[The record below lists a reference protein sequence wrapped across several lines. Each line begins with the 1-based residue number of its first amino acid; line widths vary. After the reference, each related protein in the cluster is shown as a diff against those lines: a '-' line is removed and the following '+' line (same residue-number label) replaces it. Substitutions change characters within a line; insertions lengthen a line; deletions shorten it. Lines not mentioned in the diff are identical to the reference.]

1 MKNNKDIL
9 VYIII
14 IVFTF
19 ILYGNTIPNEYA
31 LDDAIAITENQF
43 TKEGF
48 SGIKDILTNE
58 SFTGFFGKKK
68 NLVAGGRYR
77 PLSMVTFAIEYE
89 FFGLNPHISHLINV
103 LLYALTGIMI
113 FLLLKRLIVNKA
125 SPAWYLGFPFVATL
139 LFIAHPIHTEVIANI
154 KGRDEILAFLG
165 ALLAMKFTFDYL
177 DNGKIKYLAYSG
189 ITFFLGLLSKEN
201 TVTFLAVIPVTTYF
215 FTSHAMK
222 KNMASL
228 LPLAGAFAV
237 FMAIRTN
244 ILGAFT
250 TTIPDELMNNPFL
263 HASVAEK
270 YATIFLT
277 LGMYIKLLFI
287 PHPLTYDYYPYHIPI
302 INWDDPRALV
312 SLAAYIFLIIIAL
325 YGLKK
330 KTVIPYGIAFYL
342 LTLSI
347 VSNILFPI
355 GVFMSE
361 RFLYMPSLGFSII
374 MAWLI
379 LHYGQKAI
387 KQPNIFRPVAIT
399 LLLFIL
405 AGYAV
410 KTISRNTHWKDDF
423 TLFTHDV
430 NISSNSAKSNCT
442 AGGKT
447 LEKAKDIED
456 EELKKAYLYQSINYL
471 KKSVSIHPTYRDA
484 WLLLGNAW
492 YEYNKNYDSTLYC
505 YKQILKQNPNYD
517 IVYQNINKILSQYDN
532 TKHKIQIYNELHKI
546 NPKRFDIN
554 YKLGVLWGKHMGNM
568 EKAIY
573 YLERAVKIKPKNI
586 AALKDLGVAYGFSGK
601 YEQSIGVLQRALK
614 IKPDDPELYMNIG
627 LSYSKAGKQQL
638 AQEYFA
644 RARALKAGG

>member
-1 MKNNKDIL
+1 MKINQNIL
-9 VYIII
+9 IYIII
-14 IVFTF
+14 VAFTF

-43 TKEGF
+43 TKDGF
-48 SGIKDILTNE
+48 SGIKDIFTNE

-89 FFGLNPHISHLINV
+89 LFGLNPHISHFINV
-103 LLYALTGIMI
+103 LLYALTGIVI
-113 FLLLKRLIVNKA
+113 FMLLSMVNI
-125 SPAWYLGFPFVATL
+125 STGNQAWYLGFPFVATL
-139 LFIAHPIHTEVIANI
+139 LFIAHPIHTEAIANI

-165 ALLAMKFTFDYL
+165 ALLALKFTLDYL
-177 DNGKIKYLAYSG
+177 DKGKMKYLAYSG
-189 ITFFLGLLSKEN
+189 MMFFLGLLSKEN
-201 TVTFLAVIPVTTYF
+201 TVTFLGVIPLTTYF
-215 FTSHAMK
+215 FTSHSLK

-228 LPLAGAFAV
+228 LPLAVAFAV
-237 FMAIRTN
+237 FMIIRTN

-250 TTIPDELMNNPFL
+250 TKIPDELMNNPFL
-263 HASVAEK
+263 HASVTEK

-302 INWDDPRALV
+302 IGWDDPRALI
-312 SLAAYIFLIIIAL
+312 SLTAYILLIIIAL

-379 LHYGQKAI
+379 LHYGPKAI
-387 KQPNIFRPVAIT
+387 HNPPVYRQMAMT
-399 LLLFIL
+399 LLLLIL
-405 AGYAV
+405 AGYSI
-410 KTISRNTHWKDDF
+410 KTISRNIHWKDDF

-430 NISSNSAKSNCT
+430 KTSSNSAKSNCT
-442 AGGKT
+442 AGGKL
-447 LEKAKDIED
+447 LEKTKDIED
-456 EELKKAYLYQSINYL
+456 EQQKKEYLHQSIKYL
-471 KKSVSIHPTYRDA
+471 KKSVSIHPKYKDA

-492 YEYNKNYDSTLYC
+492 FEYNKNYDSTLYC
-505 YKQILKQNPNYD
+505 YKQILKQNPNYAL
-517 IVYQNINKILSQYDN
+517 VYENINKILTGYDN
-532 TKHKIQIYNELHKI
+532 TKHKISIYKDLYKI
-546 NPKRFDIN
+546 NPNRFEIN
-554 YKLGVLWGKHMGNM
+554 YNLGVLWGKHMGDM

-573 YLERAVKIKPKNI
+573 YLERAVKIKPENI

-601 YEQSIGVLQRALK
+601 YKQSIGVLQRALK
-614 IKPDDPELYMNIG
+614 IKPDDPELYLNLG
-627 LSYSKAGKQQL
+627 LSSQKSGQINKAKQ
-638 AQEYFA
+638 YFA
-644 RARALKAGG
+644 KAKALRNE

>member
-1 MKNNKDIL
+1 MKINQNIL
-9 VYIII
+9 IYIII
-14 IVFTF
+14 VAFTF

-43 TKEGF
+43 TKDGF
-48 SGIKDILTNE
+48 SGIKDIFTNE

-89 FFGLNPHISHLINV
+89 LFGLNPHISHFINV
-103 LLYALTGIMI
+103 LLYALTGIVI
-113 FLLLKRLIVNKA
+113 FMLLSMVNI
-125 SPAWYLGFPFVATL
+125 STGNQAWYLGFPFVATL
-139 LFIAHPIHTEVIANI
+139 LFIAHPIHTEAIANI

-165 ALLAMKFTFDYL
+165 ALLALKFTLDYL
-177 DNGKIKYLAYSG
+177 DKGKMKYLAYSG
-189 ITFFLGLLSKEN
+189 MMFFLGLLSKEN
-201 TVTFLAVIPVTTYF
+201 TVTFLGVIPLTTYF
-215 FTSHAMK
+215 FTSHSLK

-228 LPLAGAFAV
+228 LPLAVAFAV
-237 FMAIRTN
+237 FMIIRTN

-250 TTIPDELMNNPFL
+250 TKIPDELMNNPFL
-263 HASVAEK
+263 HASVTEK

-302 INWDDPRALV
+302 IGWDDPRALI
-312 SLAAYIFLIIIAL
+312 SLTAYILLIIIAL

-387 KQPNIFRPVAIT
+387 QNPPVYRRMAMT
-399 LLLFIL
+399 LLLLIL
-405 AGYAV
+405 AGYSI
-410 KTISRNTHWKDDF
+410 KTISRNIHWKDDF

-430 NISSNSAKSNCT
+430 KTSSNSAKSNCT
-442 AGGKT
+442 AGGKL
-447 LEKAKDIED
+447 LEKTKDIED
-456 EELKKAYLYQSINYL
+456 EQQKKEYLHQSIKYL
-471 KKSVSIHPTYRDA
+471 KKSVSIHPKYKDA

-492 YEYNKNYDSTLYC
+492 FEYNKNYDSTLYC
-505 YKQILKQNPNYD
+505 YKQILKQNPNYAL
-517 IVYQNINKILSQYDN
+517 VYENINKILTGYDN
-532 TKHKIQIYNELHKI
+532 TKHKISIYKDLYKI
-546 NPKRFDIN
+546 NPNRFEIN
-554 YKLGVLWGKHMGNM
+554 YNLGVLWGKHMGDM

-573 YLERAVKIKPKNI
+573 YLERAVKIKPENI

-601 YEQSIGVLQRALK
+601 YKQSIGVLQRALK
-614 IKPDDPELYMNIG
+614 IKPDDPELYLNLG
-627 LSYSKAGKQQL
+627 LSSQKSGQINKAKQ
-638 AQEYFA
+638 YFA
-644 RARALKAGG
+644 KAKALRNE

>member
-1 MKNNKDIL
+1 VKINQNIL
-9 VYIII
+9 IYIII
-14 IVFTF
+14 VAFTF

-43 TKEGF
+43 TKDGF
-48 SGIKDILTNE
+48 SGIKDIFTNE

-89 FFGLNPHISHLINV
+89 LFGLNPHISHFINV
-103 LLYALTGIMI
+103 LLYALTGIVI
-113 FLLLKRLIVNKA
+113 FMLLSMVNI
-125 SPAWYLGFPFVATL
+125 STGNQAWYLGFPFVATL
-139 LFIAHPIHTEVIANI
+139 LFIAHPIHTEAIANI

-165 ALLAMKFTFDYL
+165 ALLALKFTLDYL
-177 DNGKIKYLAYSG
+177 DKGKMKYLAYSG
-189 ITFFLGLLSKEN
+189 MMFFLGLLSKEN
-201 TVTFLAVIPVTTYF
+201 TVTFLGVIPLTTYF
-215 FTSHAMK
+215 FTSHSLK

-228 LPLAGAFAV
+228 LPLAVAFAV
-237 FMAIRTN
+237 FMIIRTN

-250 TTIPDELMNNPFL
+250 TKIPDELMNNPFL
-263 HASVAEK
+263 HASVTEK

-302 INWDDPRALV
+302 IGWDDPRALI
-312 SLAAYIFLIIIAL
+312 SLTAYILLIIIAL

-387 KQPNIFRPVAIT
+387 QNPPVYRRMAMT
-399 LLLFIL
+399 LLLLIL
-405 AGYAV
+405 AGYSI
-410 KTISRNTHWKDDF
+410 KTISRNIHWKDDF

-430 NISSNSAKSNCT
+430 KTSSNSAKSNCT
-442 AGGKT
+442 AGGKL
-447 LEKAKDIED
+447 LEKTKDIED
-456 EELKKAYLYQSINYL
+456 EQQKKEYLHQSIKYL
-471 KKSVSIHPTYRDA
+471 KKSVSIHPKYKDA

-492 YEYNKNYDSTLYC
+492 FEYNKNYDSTLYC
-505 YKQILKQNPNYD
+505 YKQILKQNPNYAL
-517 IVYQNINKILSQYDN
+517 VYENINKILTGYDN
-532 TKHKIQIYNELHKI
+532 TKHKISIYKDLYKI
-546 NPKRFDIN
+546 NPNRFEIN
-554 YKLGVLWGKHMGNM
+554 YNLGVLWGKHMGDM

-573 YLERAVKIKPKNI
+573 YLERAVKIKPENI

-601 YEQSIGVLQRALK
+601 YKQSIGVLQRALK
-614 IKPDDPELYMNIG
+614 IKPDDPELYLNLG
-627 LSYSKAGKQQL
+627 LSSQKSGQINKAKQ
-638 AQEYFA
+638 YFA
-644 RARALKAGG
+644 KAKALRNE